1 MCRQHKCISH
11 RFKIGSL
18 NANEVIQCEDHCL
31 PITFRRIVSLFSS
44 STPLFVS
51 TIWLSIQLVNHTKYD
66 FLIVRQVRGSSNS
79 SMSAEQKTPSLSK
92 KPPAPSSKPVNW
104 SKIAYPKPLVSR
116 HPSTKFSG
124 KMYLVSFLR
133 PYLIQSLIQCCL
145 HGKTKDGSTL
155 RNSIFTSNVYDTQ
168 FHSDSERGLGSVVA
182 GLSLG
187 SPALM
192 HFRLHAK
199 HEPNKENRKIALSF
213 VLRHVRTSHGSK
225 KLFFICD

>member
-1 MCRQHKCISH
+1 
-11 RFKIGSL
+11 
-18 NANEVIQCEDHCL
+18 
-31 PITFRRIVSLFSS
+31 
-44 STPLFVS
+44 
-51 TIWLSIQLVNHTKYD
+51 
-66 FLIVRQVRGSSNS
+66 
-79 SMSAEQKTPSLSK
+79 
-92 KPPAPSSKPVNW
+92 
-104 SKIAYPKPLVSR
+104 
-116 HPSTKFSG
+116 
-124 KMYLVSFLR
+124 
-133 PYLIQSLIQCCL
+133 LIQCCL

-225 KLFFICD
+225 MSFFICD